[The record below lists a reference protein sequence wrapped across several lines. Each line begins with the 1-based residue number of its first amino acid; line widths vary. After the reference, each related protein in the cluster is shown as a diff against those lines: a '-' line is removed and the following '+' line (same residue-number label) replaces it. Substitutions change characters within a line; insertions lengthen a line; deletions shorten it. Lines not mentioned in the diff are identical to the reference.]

1 MTASAWMTRSPH
13 GMSPSRTVK
22 PPPPEV
28 LFKTGSRSFELAQV
42 LRRSSHGEQQ
52 LVALRRQPGRE
63 PVPVFLQAL
72 SLTGRTV
79 SRLRDPQARMQEMVT
94 LARLLQH
101 PRIARLNGCHE
112 AAGVLYLEWE
122 HVPGYTLDD
131 VSLLPLV
138 YVHAYSEAFLLHV
151 GLQLASL
158 LAFLHGHA
166 DERGLPLGFVH
177 RDLHP
182 QGIRFGADGQLA
194 LTHLGDAFS
203 RLPGRVPSSITRPH
217 GQAFYGAPEVLF
229 GEAADARSD
238 LFSLGLILLELATSL
253 HLYSLPR
260 VLLGDLDA
268 RLTDEDG
275 QRVLQ
280 GMMVAEQAGRVTSE
294 YIHIVTHAAAY
305 RPEDIDSLMFRL
317 SPALRAILHRL
328 LKRDRAERYAT
339 AEEVEAALRARATEL
354 GGHYGG
360 AEAAE
365 EFQKALAGTAPLL
378 NGFQKDVGAFPLG
391 SVLHLPTP
399 VV

>member
-1 MTASAWMTRSPH
+1 
-13 GMSPSRTVK
+13 MSPSRTVN

-28 LFKTGSRSFELAQV
+28 LFKTGSRSFELVRV

-52 LVALRRQPGRE
+52 LIAIRRQPGRE

-72 SLTGRTV
+72 PLDGRRV
-79 SRLRDPQARMQEMVT
+79 SGLRDPRVRMQETVK
-94 LARLLQH
+94 LARLFQH
-101 PRIARLNGCHE
+101 PRIARLNGGHE

-182 QGIRFGADGQLA
+182 QGLRFTPDGTLV
-194 LTHLGDAFS
+194 LTDLGDAFS

-238 LFSLGLILLELATSL
+238 LFSLGLMLLELATSL

-260 VLLGDLDA
+260 ALMGDLEA
-268 RLTDEDG
+268 RLTEADG
-275 QRVLQ
+275 QRVFQ
-280 GMMVAEQAGRVTSE
+280 GMMVAEQAGRFTE
-294 YIHIVTHAAAY
+294 DYGNIVTHAAAY
-305 RPEDIDSLMFRL
+305 RPEDIESLMFRL

-328 LKRDRAERYAT
+328 LQRDPAERYAT
-339 AEEVEAALRARATEL
+339 AEEVEADLQARATEL

-360 AEAAE
+360 PEAAA

-378 NGFQKDVGAFPLG
+378 NAFQKDVGAFPRG

>member
-1 MTASAWMTRSPH
+1 
-13 GMSPSRTVK
+13 MSPSRTVK

-28 LFKTGSRSFELAQV
+28 LFKTGSRSFELVRV

-52 LVALRRQPGRE
+52 FIALRRQPGRE

-72 SLTGRTV
+72 PLRGRAV
-79 SRLRDPQARMQEMVT
+79 PLLRDPRARMQETVA
-94 LARLLQH
+94 LAHLLQH
-101 PRIARLNGCHE
+101 PRIARLHGAHE
-112 AAGVLYLEWE
+112 AADTLYLEWE

-131 VSLLPLV
+131 VALLPLV
-138 YVHAYSEAFLLHV
+138 YVHAYSESFLLHV

-166 DERGLPLGFVH
+166 DARGLPLGFVH

-182 QGIRFGADGQLA
+182 QGLRFGPDGALA
-194 LTHLGDAFS
+194 LTDLGDAFS
-203 RLPGRVPSSITRPH
+203 RLPGRVPSSITRPR
-217 GQAFYGAPEVLF
+217 GEAFYGAPEVLF

-260 VLLGDLDA
+260 DLEA
-268 RLTDEDG
+268 RLTDADA

-280 GMMVAEQAGRVTSE
+280 GMMVAAQAGRCTGE
-294 YIHIVTHAAAY
+294 YSGIVTHAAAY
-305 RPEDIDSLMFRL
+305 RPEDLESLMFQR

-328 LKRDRAERYAT
+328 LRRERSERYAT
-339 AEEVEAALRARATEL
+339 AEALEADLRARATAL
-354 GGHYGG
+354 GGDYTGLD
-360 AEAAE
+360 AAE
-365 EFQKALAGTAPLL
+365 EFRTALAGTAPLL
-378 NGFQKDVGAFPLG
+378 GPFQTEVGAFPRG

-399 VV
+399 AV